1 MDHFNRLLRRWGFAL
16 LLSAAPVAAVPAQ
29 AAPEQGVQSEEV
41 SGTPSATPDATP
53 AAPAARVGAAP
64 AAQFCANIADP
75 AADAR
80 FAWQAKMLADLEQ
93 QLAERIA
100 ELDRRQAE
108 FEGWMQRRDAFL
120 KKAEDGVVAIY
131 AKMRPDAAAQQLS
144 TIDDETAAAVLAKLV
159 PRNAS
164 AILNEMDPQR
174 AAQLTMAIAGPPA
187 NTSAP
192 KETE

>member
-1 MDHFNRLLRRWGFAL
+1 MTIRLPRAPIVWAL
-16 LLSAAPVAAVPAQ
+16 LGLVLAGSGLAEAAPDEAASPPA
-29 AAPEQGVQSEEV
+29 AEQ
-41 SGTPSATPDATP
+41 P
-53 AAPAARVGAAP
+53 AAPAEASASSAGAAAPPDAPP
-64 AAQFCANIADP
+64 AEQFCANIADT

-80 FAWQAKMLADLEQ
+80 FAWQAKMLAELEQ
-93 QLAERIA
+93 QLTDRIA

-108 FEGWMQRRDAFL
+108 FEAWIQRRDAFL

-131 AKMRPDAAAQQLS
+131 ARMRPDAAAQQLS

-174 AAQLTMAIAGPPA
+174 AAQLTMAIAGPPEKDK
-187 NTSAP
+187 TGP
-192 KETE
+192 RETQ